1 MLNGKLSDFK
11 VELLQ
16 KLVQKI
22 CRSVLVREKELRRF
36 EQVLAEVYLRILEQV
51 LFSYI
56 SRAKLFEQRF

>member
-56 SRAKLFEQRF
+56 LRAKLFEQRF